1 MAALEVPASLP
12 RARKSL
18 SALNDPNNMHLSQP
32 SLHRSE
38 SDDVTARG
46 LFNGKAINKNK
57 DALKRR
63 AMSIGG
69 NAIAAGVTDPA
80 LKSLS
85 PRSFRRVAVSR
96 LVVGLLELVM

>member
-1 MAALEVPASLP
+1 MMAALEVPAALP

-18 SALNDPNNMHLSQP
+18 SALNDPSNMHLVQP
-32 SLHRSE
+32 SLVRSE

-46 LFNGKAINKNK
+46 LATKPINKSK
-57 DALKRR
+57 DAIKRR

-80 LKSLS
+80 LKALS
-85 PRSFRRVAVSR
+85 PRSFRRVAVSP
-96 LVVGLLELVM
+96 GKTSY